1 MRLGSRSQVGRL
13 PRRVCRA
20 RETSSCETSPPQR
33 RLLWWTH
40 ERRETSPSDHPP
52 RGNYPLPGSHV
63 PLPLGQQVRPLPGGT
78 SRHSERRDT
87 HRHWRLFWTLSSD
100 HRPTLWIV
108 PSRLTVLPRGKIVVY
123 ALSYVRGVG
132 NGETASQTI
141 GPLPP
146 YRCSARL
153 TRYVCTPEVKEA
165 VERGYR
171 IVCIHE
177 VWNFPERQRRTKLF
191 KDYVDTWLKLKT
203 EASGYPRWA
212 QTDMEKQVYRERYE
226 AREGIVLSGNNIEK
240 NPGRKATAKLMLNSF
255 WGKFGENLC
264 KTSTQTVT
272 TPAQLY
278 ALVSDPT
285 LDITNLRIC
294 TDVLEV
300 CFQKHEDETV
310 ENGRTNIFI
319 ACFTTCHARLKL
331 YTYLKQLGEQVLYFD
346 IDSVIYSHVGNQPS
360 LENGDYLGDL
370 TDKLDPGQT
379 IVDFTSGGP
388 KNYGYRTTANKTEC
402 KVRGFSLQNLRG
414 SAQLNYDILRT
425 NVLDELT
432 DPLPDETTTAGH
444 TPRQTIWTCFRQAR
458 CRHDH
463 LHIVSLWIFLTSG
476 KKKTWNIVY
485 MD

>member
-1 MRLGSRSQVGRL
+1 M
-13 PRRVCRA
+13 
-20 RETSSCETSPPQR
+20 
-33 RLLWWTH
+33 
-40 ERRETSPSDHPP
+40 
-52 RGNYPLPGSHV
+52 
-63 PLPLGQQVRPLPGGT
+63 
-78 SRHSERRDT
+78 
-87 HRHWRLFWTLSSD
+87 
-100 HRPTLWIV
+100 
-108 PSRLTVLPRGKIVVY
+108 
-123 ALSYVRGVG
+123 RGVG
-132 NGETASQTI
+132 NGET
-141 GPLPP
+141 L
-146 YRCSARL
+146 
-153 TRYVCTPEVKEA
+153 EVKEA

-177 VWNFPERQRRTKLF
+177 VWNFPERQRRKKLF

-212 QTDMEKQVYRERYE
+212 QTDMEKQVYRERYQ
-226 AREGIVLSGNNIEK
+226 AREVIVLSGNNIEK

-255 WGKFGENLC
+255 WGKFGENLR

-272 TPAQLY
+272 TPAHLY

-294 TDVLEV
+294 TDEVLEV

-319 ACFTTCHARLKL
+319 ACFTTCHTRLKL
-331 YTYLKQLGEQVLYFD
+331 YTYLKQLDEQVLYFD
-346 IDSVIYSHVGNQPS
+346 TDSVIYSQVGNEPS

-370 TDKLDPGQT
+370 TDELDPGQT

-432 DPLPDETTTAGH
+432 DPLPDDARRDVMVTNPHFFTRDANTKQLRVIPRDKQYGLVFDKRVVDTTTFKSYPYG
-444 TPRQTIWTCFRQAR
+444 F
-458 CRHDH
+458 
-463 LHIVSLWIFLTSG
+463 F
-476 KKKTWNIVY
+476 
-485 MD
+485 